1 MPLDLSAPPVAGI
14 ALRTVEARDN
24 AFLRALYFGVREAE
38 LANTNWDEST
48 KRAFADSQFDLQD
61 RWYRSQYEGVKL
73 LVIEDA
79 GEPIGRLYLHEFP
92 GELRLMEITL
102 LSARRNAGLGTALI
116 EWLQSLAAGEGRA
129 VTLYVEGFNPARAL
143 YARLGFVEEAT
154 EGIYV
159 RCRWTPGAAR
169 SG

>member
-14 ALRTVEARDN
+14 ALRTVEARDD
-24 AFLRALYFGVREAE
+24 AFLRALYYGVREAE
-38 LANTNWDEST
+38 LAATPWDEPT
-48 KRAFADSQFDLQD
+48 KRAFANSQFDLQD

-73 LVIEDA
+73 LVIEHL

-92 GELRLMEITL
+92 SELRLMEITL
-102 LSARRNAGLGTALI
+102 LPARRNAGLGTALI
-116 EWLQSLAAGEGRA
+116 EWLKGLAAGEGRA

-143 YARLGFVEEAT
+143 YARLGFTEETT
-154 EGIYV
+154 EGIYI
-159 RCRWTPGAAR
+159 RCRWTPGEAR